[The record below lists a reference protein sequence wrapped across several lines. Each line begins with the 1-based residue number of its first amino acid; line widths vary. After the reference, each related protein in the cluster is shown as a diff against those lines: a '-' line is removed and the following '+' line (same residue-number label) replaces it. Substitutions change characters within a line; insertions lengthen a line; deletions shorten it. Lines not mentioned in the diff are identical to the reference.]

1 MEAQAILTET
11 EDRDPENF
19 NAYLKVRINF
29 TLLKNSNGMK
39 IRFDTENMRTA
50 NIAFRS

>member
-1 MEAQAILTET
+1 MEDQPIFTET

-29 TLLKNSNGMK
+29 TLLKYSNGNYV
-39 IRFDTENMRTA
+39 D
-50 NIAFRS
+50 SY